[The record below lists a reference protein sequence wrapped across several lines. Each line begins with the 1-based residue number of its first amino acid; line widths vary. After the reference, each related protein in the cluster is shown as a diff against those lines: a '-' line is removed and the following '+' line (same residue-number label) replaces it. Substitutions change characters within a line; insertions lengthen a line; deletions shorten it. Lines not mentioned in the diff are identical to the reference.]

1 MHCAGVW
8 TRLLKMLKNHWKTLC
23 FWCVTVDPSL
33 DFTIPR
39 PALFIRTEHIT
50 NYWKPLKTLWKS
62 TFLTVRHW
70 AKTLLQQRGTSCAC
84 RNPHGGHVKT
94 ISFPYVFNRSQRTA
108 MSTQFC
114 TLGAGGVR
122 KSMTSLGFV
131 RKIDL
136 LPADMKCWI
145 SYIKMSHGILG
156 PHTERI
162 QINFIL

>member
-1 MHCAGVW
+1 MFLMCHCWLITGFHNPQTCTFA
-8 TRLLKMLKNHWKTLC
+8 
-23 FWCVTVDPSL
+23 S
-33 DFTIPR
+33 
-39 PALFIRTEHIT
+39 TENLT
-50 NYWKPLKTLWKS
+50 NYWNHFKTLWKS
-62 TFLTVRHW
+62 TISIVRYQTN
-70 AKTLLQQRGTSCAC
+70 ASLQQSGTSCTC